1 MWKWLIGILVIAAA
15 LIVATILSGRG
26 GSESYDTR
34 YFRPGPTLGL
44 VKELSS
50 DELEG
55 RATGSVGNT
64 RARELIAE
72 RMNRIGLRRVGD
84 DWLHPFD
91 ANTFSERGFPAGVN
105 IMGFIRGKGASSDVI
120 VITAH
125 YDHLGVQ
132 EGETY
137 NGADDNASGVAAM
150 LAVAES
156 FSTAKNQPEHD
167 IYFVAFDAE
176 EQGFGGSISF
186 MSDPPVPVERIAL
199 NINLDMVS
207 RGDNGILWAV
217 GTFHTPSL
225 KPIVEA
231 VAEDAPDPVSL
242 QMGFDQPDV
251 EGQDDWTALSDHY
264 PFHRAGI
271 PFIYLGVED
280 HPDYHK
286 PSDDFEKID
295 QDFYLAA
302 VDTAIM
308 IVAEA
313 DARLSEVGE

>member
-1 MWKWLIGILVIAAA
+1 MGMWKWLIGILVAAA
-15 LIVATILSGRG
+15 VLTVATIVSSRG
-26 GSESYDTR
+26 GHETYDTE

-44 VKELSS
+44 VKALSS

-72 RMNRIGLRRVGD
+72 RMDRIGLRKVGG
-84 DWLHPFD
+84 DWFHPFD
-91 ANTFSERGFPAGVN
+91 ANTFAERGFPAGVN

-125 YDHLGVQ
+125 YDHLGVRD
-132 EGETY
+132 GEIY

-150 LAVAES
+150 LAVAEN
-156 FSTAKNQPEHD
+156 FMRNQPEHD
-167 IYFVAFDAE
+167 MYFIAFDAE
-176 EQGFGGSISF
+176 EQGFGGAISF
-186 MSDPPVPVERIAL
+186 MSDPPVPVERMAL
-199 NINLDMVS
+199 NVNLDMVS
-207 RGDNGILWAV
+207 RGDNGILWAA

-225 KPIVEA
+225 KPIVES
-231 VAEDAPDPVSL
+231 VAEAAPEPVSL
-242 QMGFDQPDV
+242 QMGFDRPDI
-251 EGQDDWTALSDHY
+251 EGQDDWTRLSDHRV
-264 PFHRAGI
+264 FHERAI

-280 HPDYHK
+280 HPDYHQ
-286 PSDDFEKID
+286 PTDDFDKID

-308 IVAEA
+308 LVAEA
-313 DARLSEVGE
+313 DARLGEIGE